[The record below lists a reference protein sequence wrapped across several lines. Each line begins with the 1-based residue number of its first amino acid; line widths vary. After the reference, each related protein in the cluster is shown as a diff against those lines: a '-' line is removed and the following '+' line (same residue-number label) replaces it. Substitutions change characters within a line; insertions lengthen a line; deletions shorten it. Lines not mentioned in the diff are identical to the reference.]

1 LYKMKN
7 TDWRKILFGIPQRD
21 EVTFKKVA
29 LIVTCTLGSVVLNYY
44 GSIFAGHIV
53 FPLYLDSVFTLFVT
67 AAFGLVPGLVCAIG
81 SNLML
86 TVFQNASFLFVLC
99 HLCTV
104 ILAWLIFLGAEK
116 NYEQSGEI
124 TFHFFLWAALFSA
137 ITNAIL
143 GNIIVDIVFG
153 SVTGRPQA
161 DFVVQAIF
169 SAVPNRIFATYF
181 AGFIENLTDKM
192 ISACIS
198 FTCFKMLKN
207 NLNF

>member
-1 LYKMKN
+1 MK
-7 TDWRKILFGIPQRD
+7 TDIRKILFGIPQRD
-21 EVTFKKVA
+21 EVTFKKVT
-29 LIVTCTLGSVVLNYY
+29 LIVVCTLCAIGMNYLGSVL
-44 GSIFAGHIV
+44 AEHII
-53 FPLYLDSVFTLFVT
+53 FPLYLDSLFTFFIT
-67 AAFGLVPGLVCAIG
+67 ASFGLVPGIFCALG

-86 TVFQNASFLFVLC
+86 TIMVNSNFLFVLC

-104 ILAWLIFLGAEK
+104 FLGWLIFIRVEK
-116 NYEQSGEI
+116 IPELNGEI

-137 ITNAIL
+137 VTNAIL

-161 DFVVQAIF
+161 DFVVQGIF

-192 ISACIS
+192 ISACVSYSCYKALFRIW
-198 FTCFKMLKN
+198 TR
-207 NLNF
+207 

>member
-1 LYKMKN
+1 MENKDL
-7 TDWRKILFGIPQRD
+7 RKLLFGISRRD

-29 LIVTCTLGSVVLNYY
+29 LIVICTLTSIVLNYL
-44 GSIFAGHIV
+44 GSMLAEHLV

-67 AAFGLVPGLVCAIG
+67 ASFGLVPGIVCALG

-86 TVFQNASFLFVLC
+86 TIFANSNFLFVSC

-104 ILAWLIFLGAEK
+104 ILAWTIFLGAEK
-116 NYEQSGEI
+116 SSELKGEI

-161 DFVVQAIF
+161 DFVVQGIF
-169 SAVPNRIFATYF
+169 SAVPNRLFATYF
-181 AGFIENLTDKM
+181 AGIIENLTDKM

-198 FTCFKMLKN
+198 FTCYKHCITH
-207 NLNF
+207 